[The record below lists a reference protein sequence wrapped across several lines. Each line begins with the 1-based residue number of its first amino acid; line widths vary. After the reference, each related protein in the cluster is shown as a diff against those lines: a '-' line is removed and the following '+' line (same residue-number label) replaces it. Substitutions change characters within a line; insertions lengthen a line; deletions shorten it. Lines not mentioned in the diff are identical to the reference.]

1 MPRHVS
7 GPKPPRK
14 PTAKDTTATPLLDP
28 RDVRAYLLKC
38 AAKIAPAD
46 VQTLLAQS
54 DEVRRKAAPDQ
65 PRHELFHRQIDLA
78 LQLLDD
84 HAASECTQ
92 IPYHT
97 VSLLAAALFYWLEPM
112 DFIPDFIPGIG
123 TTDDAL
129 VLELA
134 YELAAPGVERYCRF
148 KDIPIDWVLPKRVA
162 TSPQQ
167 PARNRDAHRSPK
179 L

>member
-7 GPKPPRK
+7 GEKRPRK
-14 PTAKDTTATPLLDP
+14 PTAKDTTTPLLDP
-28 RDVRAYLLKC
+28 RDVRFYLLES

-46 VQTLLAQS
+46 VQTLLAQA
-54 DEVRRKAAPDQ
+54 DDVRQKAARDDL
-65 PRHELFHRQIDLA
+65 RHELFHRQIDLA
-78 LQLLDD
+78 LQLLND
-84 HAASECTQ
+84 HAAEECTQ

-162 TSPQQ
+162 TSPKR
-167 PARNRDAHRSPK
+167 PTRNRDAHRPSK